1 MIELRNAL
9 FLASCLFTFFCQ
21 FRRFCFNTV
30 EQILAYRYFGKIRE
44 NALLFKAHV
53 SIQCIVKLSIGR
65 DYPTSSTLFCFILSE
80 NVSLSLDMFCV
91 TTAGF
96 CFFYSSD
103 GKLLEESTASIC
115 KGVAINNCKSG
126 NFGAVIRN
134 FLVRATELKASV
146 QCDE

>member
-1 MIELRNAL
+1 MYS
-9 FLASCLFTFFCQ
+9 FLLHVYFHFFANLEDSVLIQ
-21 FRRFCFNTV
+21 YNKFWHTD
-30 EQILAYRYFGKIRE
+30 ILEKIRE

-53 SIQCIVKLSIGR
+53 SIHCIVKLSIGR
-65 DYPTSSTLFCFILSE
+65 YYPTSSTLFCFILSE

-91 TTAGF
+91 TAAGF

-126 NFGAVIRN
+126 NFGALIRN
-134 FLVRATELKASV
+134 FLVRTTELKASV